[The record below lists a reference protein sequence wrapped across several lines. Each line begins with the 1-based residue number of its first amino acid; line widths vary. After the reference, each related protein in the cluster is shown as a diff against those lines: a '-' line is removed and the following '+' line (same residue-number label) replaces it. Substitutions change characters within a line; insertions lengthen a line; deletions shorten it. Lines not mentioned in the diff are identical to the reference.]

1 MIHRALIV
9 AGADAALAY
18 RRYAGEFTEFELESL
33 VAQII
38 HAVRRAEKKL
48 AEDRITGMVPFIN
61 DRHA

>member
-48 AEDRITGMVPFIN
+48 AEDRITGMTPFSYE
-61 DRHA
+61 RSA